1 VKSVTV
7 IDYGIG
13 NLFSVRR
20 GLEKAGA
27 SVQFVDT
34 PAAVAAAERL
44 VLPGVGA
51 FADGMRG
58 LAERGLD
65 HAVRE
70 YAASGRPLLGI
81 CLGMQMLLSRSVE
94 FGTHTGLDIIPGDV
108 VPIPPTTAAGTP
120 HKIPNIGWMAIEPAP
135 GAEWSGSVLGHVQ
148 PGSSVYLVHSFTAVP
163 REPAH
168 RLADCH
174 YNGRLISAAVRRGS
188 VYGCQFHPE
197 KSGSVGLGILAE
209 FVSL

>member
-1 VKSVTV
+1 VSQVTV

-20 GLEKAGA
+20 GLEKSGA
-27 SVQFVDT
+27 SVQFVDS
-34 PAAVAAAERL
+34 PAQVAAAERL

-65 HAVRE
+65 RAIRE

-81 CLGMQMLLSRSVE
+81 CLGMQMLLSQSEE
-94 FGTHTGLDIIPGDV
+94 FGKHAGLDIIPGDV
-108 VPIPPTTAAGTP
+108 VAIPPTTADGQP
-120 HKIPNIGWMAIEPAP
+120 HKIPNIGWMPLEVAG
-135 GAEWSGSVLGHVQ
+135 GASWNGSILAHVT

-163 REPAH
+163 RDPAH

-174 YNGRLISAAVRRGS
+174 YDGRLISAAIRHGS